1 MAGWISLHRSITKH
15 WLWDAEE
22 FSKGQAWVD
31 LLLNANHKPATVMIK
46 GKVYKLER
54 GQQCRSML
62 TLAKQW
68 KWSRGKVKRFIDALK
83 SDSMLDIKT
92 DTYTSV
98 ITICNYSDFQGDDTT
113 GSTTGGHQ
121 TDIRQDT
128 NNNVN
133 NGNNENKS
141 LVKAEPKRSKFKFSD
156 DDLRF
161 AGMMFDRVLVV
172 TPSAKKPN
180 LENWANTIRLM
191 RESDNRDHK
200 TMWAVFDWANRDSFW
215 CSNILSPDKLRKQF
229 DKLQVKKNETNQPR
243 NATTGRKLSAVEEN
257 NARLLA
263 KYGNPAAP
271 SERTINP
278 AEHTGMD
285 SYKVS
290 GGVQQQVAAHGVTLD
305 MDAGD
310 FSDDSEGDPQFRF

>member
-1 MAGWISLHRSITKH
+1 MIDAHTFKVDDAIEHGIEKAVLLYNLRYWISKNIANNKH
-15 WLWDAEE
+15 SHDGFVWTYNSQEA
-22 FSKGQAWVD
+22 FSKLFPYMSPQKIGRI
-31 LLLNANHKPATVMIK
+31 L
-46 GKVYKLER
+46 
-54 GQQCRSML
+54 RSMEDDGLISSANYNKAGYDRTKWYTIPSMFIIQNQTMENSELNSGSFSIEQPIPNNYQL
-62 TLAKQW
+62 TNSSK
-68 KWSRGKVKRFIDALK
+68 
-83 SDSMLDIKT
+83 KT
-92 DTYTSV
+92 
-98 ITICNYSDFQGDDTT
+98 
-113 GSTTGGHQ
+113 
-121 TDIRQDT
+121 
-128 NNNVN
+128 
-133 NGNNENKS
+133 
-141 LVKAEPKRSKFKFSD
+141 LVKAEPRRSKFKFTD
-156 DDLRF
+156 EDLRF
-161 AGMMFDRVLVV
+161 AGEMFNRVLVV

-191 RESDNRDHK
+191 RESDSRDHT

-263 KYGNPAAP
+263 KYGNPSAP

-285 SYKVS
+285 PYQVS
-290 GGVQQQVAAHGVTLD
+290 GSVQQQVATHGVTID